1 MSSKILLNIG
11 FGNAV
16 VKDDINILIQPHSAP
31 IKRFIK
37 QKREEGLVVDAT
49 MGKKLRTVMVLRSGF
64 VVLSAIS
71 VSSLISRMNDS
82 EE

>member
-1 MSSKILLNIG
+1 MSSKILLHVG

-16 VKDDINILIQPHSAP
+16 VKSDINILVQPHSAP

-37 QKREEGLVVDAT
+37 QKKEGGLAVDAT
-49 MGKKLRTVMVLRSGF
+49 MGKKLRAVVVLRSGC

-71 VSSLISRMNDS
+71 VSSLISRMEGN
-82 EE
+82 E